1 VQSFKTL
8 GLCCLRQQISFNF
21 LGVGMI
27 LGECGVDFGEG
38 EMSDAIANLFSSQSS
53 LVPGY
58 NSANGNAFT
67 EDVRTSTMQSGS
79 ACNERTNVNR
89 YCCGHKF
96 YNLNYAHNR

>member
-1 VQSFKTL
+1 ME
-8 GLCCLRQQISFNF
+8 QISFNF

-27 LGECGVDFGEG
+27 VGECGVDFGEG
-38 EMSDAIANLFSSQSS
+38 EMSDAIANLFSIQSS

-58 NSANGNAFT
+58 DPANRKVFT
-67 EDVRTSTMQSGS
+67 DDVGTSTMQSGS

-96 YNLNYAHNR
+96 YNFNYADNR